1 MRSARLTAPRTI
13 EFADVDKPTPG
24 EGEALVKVQ
33 RISVCGSD
41 THLLYDPD
49 LPEEMYPLSI
59 GNPCHEIAGTIVESR
74 SGELKEGQ
82 RVITLPSFDGRQ
94 MGPGG
99 MAEFMTTDPSL
110 VIPLPDEG
118 DLSDWVM
125 CQPIGTVLFAT
136 KLWGSTAGKRIA
148 VLGQGA
154 IGLSFSMLASL
165 QGAAQIVGIDLL
177 DNRLDKAL
185 ELGATDTINPD
196 RDNPVEAIAELTHG
210 KGVDVVVDA
219 TGDPDGLNQSIDLV
233 NRYGQ
238 VLGFSLI
245 SLNATV
251 PFKHM
256 NWMRKVVTITPC
268 SSRGSGDPTAD
279 IKETVEL
286 VDRGWLD
293 PGALITHRLG
303 FDDIPMAYD
312 MYSNQKDGIIKAAIT
327 VSD

>member
-1 MRSARLTAPRTI
+1 MRAARLTAPRTI
-13 EFADVDKPTPG
+13 EFEEVDRPVAS
-24 EGEALVKVQ
+24 EGELLVKVQ
-33 RISVCGSD
+33 RVSVCGSD
-41 THLLYDPD
+41 THLMYDQD
-49 LPEEMYPLSI
+49 LPEEMYPLTI

-74 SGELKEGQ
+74 NAELKEGQ
-82 RVITLPSFDGRQ
+82 RVIVLPSFDGRQ

-99 MAEFMTTDPSL
+99 LVEYTTTTPDM

-148 VLGQGA
+148 VIGQGA
-154 IGLSFSMLASL
+154 IGLSFTMLAAL
-165 QGAAQIVGIDLL
+165 QGATQVVGLDLL
-177 DNRLDKAL
+177 DYRLDKSL
-185 ELGATDTINPD
+185 EMGATDTINPD
-196 RDNPVEAIAELTHG
+196 KENPVEALAELTHG

-219 TGDPDGLNQSIDLV
+219 SGDPDGLNQSVDLV

-245 SLNATV
+245 SLNSIV

-286 VDRGWLD
+286 VNRGWLD